1 MEDEE
6 CNKDSEMLTP
16 TDIFP
21 GFKGVLKK
29 SLKDRKF
36 QGAQHAKG
44 GNDES
49 KPVEEQGRKDAWS
62 QYMQEVRMYKEK
74 LGDEEPKTRPLVK

>member
-1 MEDEE
+1 
-6 CNKDSEMLTP
+6 MLTP

-36 QGAQHAKG
+36 QGAQHAKEG
-44 GNDES
+44 MMNLSLLRFVLAGRQKERRS
-49 KPVEEQGRKDAWS
+49 SSVHRCGEEA
-62 QYMQEVRMYKEK
+62 
-74 LGDEEPKTRPLVK
+74 EEG